1 MRSFEVYVL
10 TVGFDNV
17 CCDVAC
23 YLEHVLVVLDGVVV
37 VNWRVLILVLVFE
50 VALLELDN
58 TLHLRMIEIE
68 VELRMIC
75 IIISHFVYLLF
86 CL

>member
-1 MRSFEVYVL
+1 MKLYLILAVW
-10 TVGFDNV
+10 FDDV
-17 CCDVAC
+17 RCDVTC

-37 VNWRVLILVLVFE
+37 VYRRVLILVLVFE
-50 VALLELDN
+50 VALLELYDA
-58 TLHLRMIEIE
+58 LHLRMIEIE